1 MKKYFWIVSGLLLS
15 KVALA
20 EEVAGR
26 INRLQGAVMP
36 IGFAI
41 GGLMAVIT
49 LFVGMFSDKYGWGP
63 FMKVLVSIGA
73 LAVVNAV
80 IATIKSSLG
89 GGL

>member
-1 MKKYFWIVSGLLLS
+1 MKKQMLVYGFLLS
-15 KVALA
+15 KMALA
-20 EEVAGR
+20 NDVASR
-26 INRLQGAVMP
+26 ITRLQGAVMP
-36 IGFAI
+36 IAFAV

-80 IATIKSSLG
+80 VATIKSSLG

>member
-1 MKKYFWIVSGLLLS
+1 MKKLWIIYGLLLS
-15 KVALA
+15 KLALA
-20 EEVAGR
+20 DEVAGR
-26 INRLQGAVMP
+26 INNLQGAVMP
-36 IGFAI
+36 IAFAV

-63 FMKVLVSIGA
+63 FLKVLVSIGA

-89 GGL
+89 GGI